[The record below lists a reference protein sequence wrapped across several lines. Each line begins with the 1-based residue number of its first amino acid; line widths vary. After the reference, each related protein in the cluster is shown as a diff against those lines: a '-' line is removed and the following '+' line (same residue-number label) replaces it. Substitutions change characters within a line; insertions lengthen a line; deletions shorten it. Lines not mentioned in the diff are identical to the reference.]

1 MASLFPDLCT
11 EDVAACRDFYTQLFD
26 MKVVFENDWY
36 AQLQHP
42 EDPRIQ
48 IAFVQRSHE
57 SVPAGDRREAAGV
70 IVTFETDDATALH
83 ARAEGQ
89 GLPIVQPLR
98 DEAWGQRHFM
108 TRDPAGLLVDVAQL
122 IPPSAEF
129 AADYVTD

>member
-11 EDVAACRDFYTQLFD
+11 EDVAACRDFYTRLFD
-26 MKVVFENDWY
+26 MKVVFENAWY

-57 SVPAGDRREAAGV
+57 SVPQPDRRAAAGV
-70 IVTFETDDATALH
+70 IVTFETDDAEGLH
-83 ARAEGQ
+83 ARAAAL

-129 AADYVTD
+129 AGDYVTE

>member
-1 MASLFPDLCT
+1 MTSLFPDLCT
-11 EDVAACRDFYTQLFD
+11 EDVSACRDFYAKLFD

-48 IAFVQRSHE
+48 IAFVRRDHE
-57 SVPAGDRREAAGV
+57 SVPDGDRGTAAGV
-70 IVTFETDDATALH
+70 IVTFETEDAAALH
-83 ARAEGQ
+83 ARAGTL

-108 TRDPAGLLVDVAQL
+108 TRDPAGLLVDVAEL

-129 AADYVTD
+129 AGNYVN